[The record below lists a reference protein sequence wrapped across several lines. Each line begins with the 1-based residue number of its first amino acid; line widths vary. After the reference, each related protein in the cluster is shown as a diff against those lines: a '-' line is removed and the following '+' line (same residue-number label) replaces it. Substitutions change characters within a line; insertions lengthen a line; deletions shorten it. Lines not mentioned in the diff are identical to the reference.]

1 MVKPLYLQLCLNHP
15 ELKNDVAFKAG
26 LGVKWV
32 KDNVFEE
39 LKEME
44 LMGKRV
50 DFIGNMKT
58 QLSTM
63 DANMTEIPYFDLGW
77 LIKRYGGFTHDD
89 IKSNE
94 RAKKR
99 AELEKEGFVDGDIE
113 KILLGADKKDFKP
126 EKPKD
131 DALGDLGI

>member
-1 MVKPLYLQLCLNHP
+1 MSR
-15 ELKNDVAFKAG
+15 
-26 LGVKWV
+26 
-32 KDNVFEE
+32 
-39 LKEME
+39 
-44 LMGKRV
+44 RV

-63 DANMTEIPYFDLGW
+63 DENMTEIPYFDLGF
-77 LIKRYGGFTHDD
+77 LIKRYGGFTQDD

-99 AELEKEGFVDGDIE
+99 EELEKEGYKDEDIE

-126 EKPKD
+126 EEKPEED
-131 DALGDLGI
+131 PGGELDLGI